1 MTKQA
6 SLLNSFLSFPFI
18 SFPFLV
24 SATALVTIN
33 ASVQVMLRTSKTSDK
48 VGQIFDDIN
57 DLPNRFDAILILGG
71 GVPTSLE
78 EPPVYV
84 QKRCDDAAA
93 VIQKVG
99 STPILCLSAGTAQM
113 PQLMTA
119 SGRPI
124 WEATAS
130 AAYLAKTHG
139 IKDQVYVETTS
150 FDTIGNAYFART
162 SHTDIVGWKRL
173 LIVTNQVSSPKIRLY

>member
-1 MTKQA
+1 MWNSFSQA
-6 SLLNSFLSFPFI
+6 SD
-18 SFPFLV
+18 
-24 SATALVTIN
+24 
-33 ASVQVMLRTSKTSDK
+33 Q
-48 VGQIFDDIN
+48 VGQIFNRIN
-57 DLPNRFDAILILGG
+57 ELPDRFDAILILGG
-71 GVPTSLE
+71 GVPTSLD

-84 QKRCDDAAA
+84 QKRCDDTAA

-99 STPILCLSAGTAQM
+99 PTPILCLSAGTAQM
-113 PQLMTA
+113 PQLMSA

-139 IKDQVYVETTS
+139 IKDQVYVETNS

-162 SHTDIVGWKRL
+162 SHTDIAGWRRL
-173 LIVTNQVSSPKIRLY
+173 LIVTNHVRSPKIL